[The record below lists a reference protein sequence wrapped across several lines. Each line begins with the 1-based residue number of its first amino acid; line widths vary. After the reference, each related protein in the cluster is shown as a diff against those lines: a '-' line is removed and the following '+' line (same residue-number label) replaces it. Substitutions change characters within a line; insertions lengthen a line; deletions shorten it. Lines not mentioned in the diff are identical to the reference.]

1 MTKDLTTGSP
11 AKLILSFALPVLM
24 GAMFQQLYSMVDTMI
39 VGKMLDTSALAAVG
53 STGSLF
59 FMVIGFVIGVCNGFA
74 IPVAQRMGAG
84 QHDVMRQYVYNAYWL
99 STGFAVVLTLVTSLL
114 CRDILVAMNT
124 PEDIFDGAYHY
135 ILIVFLGI
143 PTSFLYNL
151 LACII
156 RALGDS
162 KTPVYFLALSSI
174 INVCLDVVF
183 IGFTPMGVAGA
194 ALATVISQAISGVAC
209 FRHMQKKYDILK
221 ASPQEKKPNAV
232 ICKTL
237 CCMGLPM
244 GLQYSITAIGNV
256 ILQSA
261 VNGLGS
267 MAVGA
272 VTAGQKASFFFWAPF
287 DALGATMATF
297 CGQNVGAMKLKRL
310 ETGVKSACTMGSLYA
325 LCAYAFIRLFATPLS
340 MLFVNAGEEN
350 LDAFLALTKEYLFIT
365 NAFLVPL
372 CILNVTRF
380 SIQGMGFS
388 QFAMC
393 AGVME
398 MIARIAAAQLL
409 VPIYGFTAACY
420 GSPLAWLAALLFLI
434 PACSGCI
441 KKLMHIHQGQ
451 WEHLENSDKSQE
463 S

>member
-11 AKLILSFALPVLM
+11 PKLILSFALPVLM

-84 QHDVMRQYVYNAYWL
+84 QHDVMRRYIYNSYWL
-99 STGFAVVLTLVTSLL
+99 STGFAILLTGVTSLL
-114 CRDILVAMNT
+114 CRDILIAMKT
-124 PEDIFDGAYHY
+124 PEDIFEGAYGY

-162 KTPVYFLALSSI
+162 KTPVYFLAMSSV
-174 INVCLDVVF
+174 INVSLDVIF
-183 IGFTPMGVAGA
+183 IGFTPLGVAGA
-194 ALATVISQAISGVAC
+194 ALATVIAQAISGIAC
-209 FRHMQKKYDILK
+209 FVYMQKKFEILNGT
-221 ASPQEKKPNAV
+221 PEEKKPDIT

-237 CCMGLPM
+237 CYMGLPM

-267 MAVGA
+267 LAVGA
-272 VTAGQKASFFFWAPF
+272 VTAGQKASFIFWAPF

-310 ETGVKSACTMGSLYA
+310 EIGVKSACFMGSTYA
-325 LCAYAFIRLFATPLS
+325 LCAYGFIRIFATPLS
-340 MLFVNAGEEN
+340 MMFVNAGEEN
-350 LDAFLALTKEYLFIT
+350 LEIFLSLTKEYLFIT

-398 MIARIAAAQLL
+398 MIARIAAAELL
-409 VPIYGFTAACY
+409 VPRLGFTAACY
-420 GSPLAWLAALLFLI
+420 GSPLAWFAALLFLI

-441 KKLMHIHQGQ
+441 KKLKRVHVGQ
-451 WEHLENSDKSQE
+451 WEHLES
-463 S
+463 